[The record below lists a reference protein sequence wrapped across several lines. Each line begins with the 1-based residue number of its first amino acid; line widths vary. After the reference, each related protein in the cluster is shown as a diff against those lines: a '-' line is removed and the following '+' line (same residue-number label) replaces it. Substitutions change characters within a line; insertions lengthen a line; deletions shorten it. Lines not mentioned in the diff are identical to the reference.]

1 MRRNEP
7 LYRMIVT
14 AVLLAVGLLLPFLT
28 GQLQTIGKLISPL
41 HIPVFICGM
50 TCGWLWGGVLGAVLP
65 LLRMVLFGMPGL
77 PMALPMTFEL
87 CAYGVIV
94 GLVYPFLCRRTR
106 GNHLVLMV
114 SSLGVAMFA
123 GRIVGGVAKALLL
136 AGGAI
141 QGVPLTFEAFIA
153 SYFVDTAVGAVIH
166 LIVVPAV
173 VIALEKAKLSPM
185 VLPSSRRSSAA

>member
-1 MRRNEP
+1 MRRNDT

-94 GLVYPFLCRRTR
+94 GVMYPFLCRKTR
-106 GNHLVLMV
+106 GGRLVLML
-114 SSLGVAMFA
+114 SSLAIAMFA
-123 GRIVGGVAKALLL
+123 GRIVGGIAKALLL

-141 QGVPLTFEAFIA
+141 PGAPMTFGAFIA
-153 SYFVDTAVGAVIH
+153 AYFVDTAVGAVIH

-173 VIALEKAKLSPM
+173 VAALEKAKLSP
-185 VLPSSRRSSAA
+185 VGRTIAA

>member
-65 LLRMVLFGMPGL
+65 LLRMVLRSYH
-77 PMALPMTFEL
+77 T
-87 CAYGVIV
+87 
-94 GLVYPFLCRRTR
+94 LVT
-106 GNHLVLMV
+106 
-114 SSLGVAMFA
+114 
-123 GRIVGGVAKALLL
+123 
-136 AGGAI
+136 
-141 QGVPLTFEAFIA
+141 
-153 SYFVDTAVGAVIH
+153 
-166 LIVVPAV
+166 
-173 VIALEKAKLSPM
+173 
-185 VLPSSRRSSAA
+185 